1 MTCEVCPI
9 TQARDRTN
17 HLRARDYVLARRQHE
32 VVGREGPRLV
42 DARRVDLFNVL
53 LELLG
58 GEQLANMHGL
68 RVTAC
73 SQVVSTGREQHREA
87 AGPPFI
93 RSIGAMHLKLI
104 GAPEQHAI
112 SELTLGRFVLDSV
125 SRAVG
130 RGTDSV
136 DAAVD
141 VHHVLLDAL
150 ERRDGRHEA
159 RWRGRLYGGRRAL
172 DGIVGEAFFE
182 HIKNVP
188 LQSDHVLEKLE
199 TLESPVFIGYFCAGK
214 HAHISVTA

>member
-73 SQVVSTGREQHREA
+73 SQVVSTGREQHREAAGLVSTGREQHREA

-159 RWRGRLYGGRRAL
+159 RWRGRLYGGWRAL
-172 DGIVGEAFFE
+172 EGLDGEALFE
-182 HIKNVP
+182 QI
-188 LQSDHVLEKLE
+188 
-199 TLESPVFIGYFCAGK
+199 
-214 HAHISVTA
+214 